1 MKYVFAK
8 LNCQGFV
15 KGKQFHKIRFQ
26 ILSTVQHMLQTI
38 YTVNIKKLK
47 INKLIKLK
55 IYIVNFLNY
64 TEIFFY

>member
-1 MKYVFAK
+1 MKYLFAK

-38 YTVNIKKLK
+38 YTVNIKKIK
-47 INKLIKLK
+47 KNKLIKLK
-55 IYIVNFLNY
+55 N
-64 TEIFFY
+64 